1 MILKMCDD
9 SSTERVFS
17 AAGTWLASIEFLTV
31 TAGFGSC
38 SGGGGNVP
46 RYVLTGSVSGL
57 LPGHSVVLQNYGTD
71 STTVSANGSFEF
83 SQPFAGGAPY
93 SVTVL
98 TQPSGEN
105 CTTVNGSGT
114 GTLGPG
120 TQVSVAC
127 TTSYMVSGSVS
138 GSPWGGTAVLQLN
151 GGDDLTVSL
160 PTVNGVSVPFTF
172 SEALPIGT
180 PYTVTILQAPTYSAC
195 VFELNGQF
203 NNGGQSSV
211 SGIGTA
217 DVTNIDLQ
225 CTGRLFSVGPT
236 VSGLLPNQ
244 SITLKTSA
252 GQPPGVYGYP
262 PIVTGVATANGY
274 CTQCQAEGAPSFG
287 YTVAIVS
294 QPAGETCTGAQ
305 QGTIGEQNVTVA
317 IVCAASIYTIGGVV
331 SGLLGGKTVVLQDNG
346 GNATAVSANGP
357 FTFSTALAN
366 QSPYAVTIVTQ
377 PAGQT
382 CSVTNGAGAVP
393 AANVTNVAI
402 ACTAVKYTIG
412 GTVSGLSAGESV
424 VLEDNGGNSTTVSAD
439 GPFTFSTSIPYQ
451 SPYAVTVATQPA
463 GERCVVTNGSGT
475 TPPANV
481 TNVAVTC
488 AVPKE
493 WTWQSGSDVP
503 FAAGAYGTIGKA
515 TSGNVPGARY
525 ALVSWVDSANNLW
538 LFGGA
543 YADASGNVG
552 ELNDL
557 WEYNQATGLWTWQ
570 SGASTLNSA
579 GSYGTQGAPA
589 LTNVPGARADAVSW
603 TDSAGNFWLF
613 GGSSGVGV
621 FNDLWRYSPST
632 GFWTWMSGSNS
643 QNAGGVYGTR
653 GTAAAG
659 NVPAARQGSVSWV
672 DKAGNLWLL
681 GGYGL
686 GAANSYLNDLWV
698 YSTSTGLWTW
708 IGGSTGSNAI
718 GVYGTLGV
726 AAPGNV
732 PGARTGAVSWTDPTG
747 NFWLFG
753 GSNSAGAFNDLWR
766 YSPTTGL
773 WAWISGS
780 NGTGASG
787 VFGTQ
792 GTGAAG
798 NTPGARYSSMSWT
811 DEAGNLWLLGGTVFG
826 GSFQN
831 DLWEYSPSMGLWTW
845 IGGSNQQRQVG
856 VYGTVGLAAA
866 ANIPGARTS
875 SATWVDGAGNFW
887 LFGGDA
893 FVSADPSYPGIIN
906 DLWRYVPP
914 A

>member
-1 MILKMCDD
+1 MLL
-9 SSTERVFS
+9 
-17 AAGTWLASIEFLTV
+17 AAAKWIAALGLLTL

-38 SGGGGNVP
+38 NGGRGNP
-46 RYVLTGSVSGL
+46 PEYVLQGSVSGL
-57 LPGHSVVLQNYGTD
+57 LPGHSVVLQNFGSDTTKV
-71 STTVSANGSFEF
+71 STNGGFEF
-83 SQPFAGGAPY
+83 STLLHGGAPY

-98 TQPSGEN
+98 TQPTGEN
-105 CTTVNGSGT
+105 CATVNGSGT
-114 GTLGPG
+114 GTVGPG
-120 TQVSVAC
+120 DQVSVAC
-127 TTSYMVSGSVS
+127 TTTYTVSGTVT

-151 GGDDLTVSL
+151 GGDDTTVSL
-160 PTVNGVSVPFTF
+160 PTVYGVSVPFTF

-180 PYTVTILQAPTYSAC
+180 PYAVTVLQSPIYQPC
-195 VFELNGQF
+195 GFEP
-203 NNGGQSSV
+203 QSSH

-217 DVTNIDLQ
+217 DVTNIQ
-225 CTGRLFSVGPT
+225 VGCTGVLWSVGPT

-244 SITLKTSA
+244 SVTLKTSA
-252 GQPPGVYGYP
+252 GQPPGVVGYP
-262 PIVTGVATANGY
+262 PIVTSTATTNGY
-274 CTQCQAEGAPSFG
+274 CSQCQAYGAPSFG
-287 YTVAIVS
+287 YTVVIVS
-294 QPAGETCTGAQ
+294 QPAGATCTGGQ
-305 QGTIGEQNVTVA
+305 QGTIGEQNITVS
-317 IVCAASIYTIGGVV
+317 IVCTASSYTIGGVV

-346 GNATAVSANGP
+346 GNVTPVSANGP

-366 QSPYAVTIVTQ
+366 QAPYAVTIVTQ

-393 AANVTNVAI
+393 AANVTNVAVV
-402 ACTAVKYTIG
+402 CKAVRYTIG

-424 VLEDNGGNSTTVSAD
+424 VLEDNGGNATTVSAN
-439 GPFTFSTSIPYQ
+439 GPFTFSTSIAYQ

-463 GERCVVTNGSGT
+463 GETCGMTHGSGT
-475 TPPANV
+475 TPAANV
-481 TNVAVTC
+481 TNVAVIC

-493 WTWQSGSDVP
+493 WSWESGADVAW
-503 FAAGAYGTIGKA
+503 AAGVYGKLGKA
-515 TSGNVPGARY
+515 ASGNVPGARY
-525 ALVSWVDSANNLW
+525 ALVSWVDTANNLW

-543 YADASGNVG
+543 YANASGDVG

-557 WEYNQATGLWTWQ
+557 WEYNQTTGLWTWQ
-570 SGASTLNSA
+570 GGSSTLNSS

-589 LTNVPGARADAVSW
+589 LTNVPGARAGAVSW

-621 FNDLWRYSPST
+621 FNDLWRYEPST

-643 QNAGGVYGTR
+643 QNAVGVYGTR

-659 NVPAARQGSVSWV
+659 NVPGARQGSVSWV

-708 IGGSTGSNAI
+708 VGGSTGSNAI

-732 PGARTGAVSWTDPTG
+732 PGARTGAVSWTDSSG

-753 GSNSAGAFNDLWR
+753 GTDAAGAFNDLWR
-766 YSPTTGL
+766 YSPTTGQ
-773 WAWISGS
+773 WTWMSGS
-780 NGTGASG
+780 TVTGADG
-787 VFGTQ
+787 VYGTQ
-792 GTGAAG
+792 GTGAPG
-798 NTPGARYSSMSWT
+798 NTPGARYSPMSWV
-811 DEAGNLWLLGGTVFG
+811 DEAGNLWLFAGTVYG
-826 GSFQN
+826 GSFLN
-831 DLWEYSPSMGLWTW
+831 DLWEYSPSTGLWTW

-856 VYGTVGLAAA
+856 VYGTLGVAGP
-866 ANIPGARTS
+866 ANIAGARTG

-893 FVSADPSYPGIIN
+893 FVSADPSYPGMIN

-914 A
+914 VP

>member
-305 QGTIGEQNVTVA
+305 QGTIGEQNITVA
-317 IVCAASIYTIGGVV
+317 IVCAASYTV
-331 SGLLGGKTVVLQDNG
+331 SGTVSGSPWGGTAVLQLNG
-346 GNATAVSANGP
+346 GDDLTGSLPTVNGVSVP
-357 FTFSTALAN
+357 FTFSEALPIGT
-366 QSPYAVTIVTQ
+366 PYTVTILQTPTYSACVFELN
-377 PAGQT
+377 GQFN
-382 CSVTNGAGAVP
+382 NGGQSS
-393 AANVTNVAI
+393 
-402 ACTAVKYTIG
+402 
-412 GTVSGLSAGESV
+412 VSG
-424 VLEDNGGNSTTVSAD
+424 
-439 GPFTFSTSIPYQ
+439 I
-451 SPYAVTVATQPA
+451 
-463 GERCVVTNGSGT
+463 GT
-475 TPPANV
+475 
-481 TNVAVTC
+481 
-488 AVPKE
+488 
-493 WTWQSGSDVP
+493 
-503 FAAGAYGTIGKA
+503 
-515 TSGNVPGARY
+515 
-525 ALVSWVDSANNLW
+525 
-538 LFGGA
+538 
-543 YADASGNVG
+543 
-552 ELNDL
+552 
-557 WEYNQATGLWTWQ
+557 
-570 SGASTLNSA
+570 
-579 GSYGTQGAPA
+579 
-589 LTNVPGARADAVSW
+589 
-603 TDSAGNFWLF
+603 
-613 GGSSGVGV
+613 
-621 FNDLWRYSPST
+621 
-632 GFWTWMSGSNS
+632 
-643 QNAGGVYGTR
+643 
-653 GTAAAG
+653 
-659 NVPAARQGSVSWV
+659 
-672 DKAGNLWLL
+672 
-681 GGYGL
+681 
-686 GAANSYLNDLWV
+686 
-698 YSTSTGLWTW
+698 
-708 IGGSTGSNAI
+708 
-718 GVYGTLGV
+718 
-726 AAPGNV
+726 
-732 PGARTGAVSWTDPTG
+732 
-747 NFWLFG
+747 
-753 GSNSAGAFNDLWR
+753 
-766 YSPTTGL
+766 
-773 WAWISGS
+773 
-780 NGTGASG
+780 
-787 VFGTQ
+787 
-792 GTGAAG
+792 
-798 NTPGARYSSMSWT
+798 
-811 DEAGNLWLLGGTVFG
+811 
-826 GSFQN
+826 
-831 DLWEYSPSMGLWTW
+831 
-845 IGGSNQQRQVG
+845 
-856 VYGTVGLAAA
+856 
-866 ANIPGARTS
+866 
-875 SATWVDGAGNFW
+875 
-887 LFGGDA
+887 
-893 FVSADPSYPGIIN
+893 
-906 DLWRYVPP
+906 
-914 A
+914 